1 MVKEAIQKAYVEVDN
16 SRKED
21 RIKGSNRITLVDQR
35 QVDAKGRQH
44 GQQLWN
50 PQLCTIG
57 NSSANPIVV
66 LASMDSQC

>member
-16 SRKED
+16 SCKENRTKD
-21 RIKGSNRITLVDQR
+21 SNGITLIDQR

-50 PQLCTIG
+50 PYY
-57 NSSANPIVV
+57 
-66 LASMDSQC
+66 